1 VGRRSVAF
9 ASLQPGYAAI
19 QSAPQLTEL
28 VSMTALAN
36 KSEYWGNNSWY
47 WRQHVERCR
56 KRAELAR
63 QRAKDAPHFLSQQR
77 ILKLVNRYDKMANL
91 AEERVNAWQRD
102 NIL

>member
-1 VGRRSVAF
+1 MGRRSVTF
-9 ASLQPGYAAI
+9 ASLQPRYAAI
-19 QSAPQLTEL
+19 HGAPQLTEL
-28 VSMTALAN
+28 ISMTALAN

-47 WRQHVERCR
+47 WRQHVERYR
-56 KRAELAR
+56 KSAELAR